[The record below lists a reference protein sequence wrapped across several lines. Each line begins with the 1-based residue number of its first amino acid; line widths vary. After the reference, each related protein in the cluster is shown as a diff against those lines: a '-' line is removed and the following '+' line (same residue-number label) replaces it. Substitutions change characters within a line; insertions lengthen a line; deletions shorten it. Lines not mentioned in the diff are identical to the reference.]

1 MKIIQQIGLQA
12 VEILTLFTAVLGMI
26 LSVMLLFSPRLT
38 KSLSTI
44 LNRKINFDD
53 KIGFLDKDIEIVH
66 HLYNHHVVVG
76 MLFIGGA
83 AFGLFF
89 FFFSL
94 DVAKFT
100 SVFLGSQQYTFVP
113 EILIDSIIWI
123 GKVACLIALLYGVL
137 LVFAPGKMGQVEG
150 KLNSWFE
157 TGSLIEK
164 FDKTDHDFDSFIFR
178 HPIMVGVAGS
188 FLSFFLLSLSI
199 ANLLD

>member
-12 VEILTLFTAVLGMI
+12 IEILTLIIAVLGMI
-26 LSVMLLFSPRLT
+26 LSVMLLFSPSLT
-38 KSLSTI
+38 KSLSKI
-44 LNRKINFDD
+44 LNRRINFEE
-53 KIGFLDKDIEIVH
+53 KIGFLDKDIDIVH
-66 HLYNHHVVVG
+66 NFYRHHVVAG
-76 MLFIGGA
+76 ILLIGGA

-100 SVFLGSQQYTFVP
+100 RVFLGSQQYTFVP

-123 GKVACLIALLYGVL
+123 GKVVCLIALLYGVL
-137 LVFAPGKMGQVEG
+137 LVFAPGKLRRIEN

-157 TGSLIEK
+157 TRLLIEK
-164 FDKTDHDFDSFIFR
+164 IDRTDHDLDSFIFR
-178 HPIMVGVAGS
+178 HPIIVGAVGS

-199 ANLLD
+199 ANLLG

>member
-12 VEILTLFTAVLGMI
+12 IEILTLFTAVLGMI
-26 LSVMLLFSPRLT
+26 LSVMMLFSPSLT
-38 KSLSTI
+38 KSLSKI

-53 KIGFLDKDIEIVH
+53 KIGFLDKDIEIGH
-66 HLYNHHVVVG
+66 HFYNHHVVVG
-76 MLFIGGA
+76 TLLIGGA

-94 DVAKFT
+94 DIAKFT
-100 SVFLGSQQYTFVP
+100 SLFLGSQQYTFVP

-123 GKVACLIALLYGVL
+123 GKVACLIALIYGML
-137 LVFAPGKMGQVEG
+137 LVFAPGKMRRIEN
-150 KLNSWFE
+150 KLNSCLE
-157 TGSLIEK
+157 TRSFIEK
-164 FDKTDHDFDSFIFR
+164 IDRTDHDFDSFIFR
-178 HPIMVGVAGS
+178 HPIMVGLAGS